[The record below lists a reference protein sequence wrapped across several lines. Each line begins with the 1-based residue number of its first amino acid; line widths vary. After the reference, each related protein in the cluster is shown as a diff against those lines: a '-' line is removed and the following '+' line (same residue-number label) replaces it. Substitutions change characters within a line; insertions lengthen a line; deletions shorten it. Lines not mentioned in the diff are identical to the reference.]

1 MFTFEYAMRGEICKV
16 QTVRLFSL
24 TKFSGSHPK
33 FWNFFP

>member
-24 TKFSGSHPK
+24 TKRQHIVCYYC
-33 FWNFFP
+33 